1 MKSFFEELFSAGDGD
16 TIANRKSKEEAVKT
30 LLGTEDV
37 DVSKMKDEELDSFL
51 QKLSTVTT
59 ESFDQRASEIISVM
73 RELKASKVD
82 IIKALQVH
90 LGVNLREARE
100 ILRDYLIE
108 EAFHA
113 DRKHV

>member
-1 MKSFFEELFSAGDGD
+1 MKSFFEELFSAGDKD
-16 TIANRKSKEEAVKT
+16 TIANRKSKEEAAKT

-59 ESFDQRASEIISVM
+59 ESFDRRASEIISVM

-82 IIKALQVH
+82 IIKALHVH
-90 LGVNLREARE
+90 LGVNLREASE